1 MNRLAKKNAD
11 LSTALAALLAILAA
25 PAFAD
30 EAHLNGMA
38 EEVVASEWSEPT
50 AVDDY
55 LFNPLDFE
63 KAGTGYLLDMTPLTD
78 VQSTFGGTPETEEIF
93 EGTPFTWLCYDTGT
107 ARTTFIA
114 VRTEGDGNETIPP
127 GPVLG
132 VVVEEANAPANPA
145 CTANP
150 VAAAPQP
157 ANDIPTLGAATAD
170 LAARF
175 GSAPVDAGGHIAY
188 VTEYLQGD
196 EDSWTERKVIYY
208 RLENGIVT
216 GIAYRL
222 DTSR

>member
-1 MNRLAKKNAD
+1 LPDYAY
-11 LSTALAALLAILAA
+11 LS
-25 PAFAD
+25 
-30 EAHLNGMA
+30 
-38 EEVVASEWSEPT
+38 
-50 AVDDY
+50 AVQ
-55 LFNPLDFE
+55 
-63 KAGTGYLLDMTPLTD
+63 A
-78 VQSTFGGTPETEEIF
+78 TFGGTPVTEEIF
-93 EGTPFTWLCYDTGT
+93 ESTPFAWLCYDTGT
-107 ARTTFIA
+107 ARTTFVS
-114 VRTEGDGNETIPP
+114 VRMGEGDDSIEPPIAP
-127 GPVLG
+127 GPVLS
-132 VVVEEANAPANPA
+132 VIVEEANAPANPA

-222 DTSR
+222 DTIR